1 MIAIFFIGWDSLLAK
16 YFKKL
21 PSGFTHSYFFSLKM
35 IWSLIDTFVTIQ
47 MKKQFTFN
55 VQSLKPSRH
64 KECHCFGAF
73 FGSVER
79 KEWSMKTLSLAKHS
93 GVALINTKLASLAKK
108 YFSIPPEKIFHYPD
122 IPYNIKGND

>member
-1 MIAIFFIGWDSLLAK
+1 M
-16 YFKKL
+16 
-21 PSGFTHSYFFSLKM
+21 
-35 IWSLIDTFVTIQ
+35 
-47 MKKQFTFN
+47 
-55 VQSLKPSRH
+55 
-64 KECHCFGAF
+64 ECHCFGAF